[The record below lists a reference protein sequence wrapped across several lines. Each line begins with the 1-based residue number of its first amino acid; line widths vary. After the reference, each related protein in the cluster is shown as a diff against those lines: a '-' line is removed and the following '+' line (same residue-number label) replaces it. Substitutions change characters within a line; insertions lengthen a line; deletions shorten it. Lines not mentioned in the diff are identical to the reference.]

1 MELICKNCEDE
12 FEPNRIDQI
21 FCCSKCRVQ
30 YNNWQYQME
39 IKPYK
44 EAVRN
49 LKKQD
54 FNLEAIY
61 YGNREN
67 AVIRRIQFREH
78 GIKTKYAK
86 TIKKEGSKTLAYNFV
101 KFGLKS
107 IGIAEYQVYKL
118 TD

>member
-1 MELICKNCEDE
+1 M
-12 FEPNRIDQI
+12 
-21 FCCSKCRVQ
+21 VT
-30 YNNWQYQME
+30 
-39 IKPYK
+39 KPYK